1 VISANQCNVT
11 GKHDIVADIC
21 VAGYMAPMSTEEI
34 IADFNFTAP
43 TKKRAPSEM
52 RTGSDANGRSA
63 KELDPRFGGPD
74 PSDKPPNH

>member
-1 VISANQCNVT
+1 
-11 GKHDIVADIC
+11 
-21 VAGYMAPMSTEEI
+21 MSTEEI